1 LAVLLQEERTS
12 FMFECTWIEGTR
24 TFNVLF
30 GAVTAAICFSVAI
43 PILWWVLPK
52 HRTWFFSPD
61 VDCNQGIQLAYGL
74 FCMSMAFTDALCRF
88 KPHEPLPGVHPA
100 FFLTTLIIAMALGP
114 RVASVA
120 LRRRRRSA
128 RTTNASRGTIGL
140 DSP

>member
-1 LAVLLQEERTS
+1 
-12 FMFECTWIEGTR
+12 MFECTWIEGTR

-61 VDCNQGIQLAYGL
+61 VDRNQGVQLTYGL

-88 KPHEPLPGVHPA
+88 IPHEPLPWVHPA

-114 RVASVA
+114 RVAYIA
-120 LRRRRRSA
+120 LRRKRRSA
-128 RTTNASRGTIGL
+128 RTTFASSGSKRL
-140 DSP
+140 VSP